1 MKKRKLKSWVKVAL
15 VVIAILI
22 VWGLLKA
29 LYLFNEKEVKGCMEY
44 GYTETYCR
52 SAK

>member
-15 VVIAILI
+15 VVVAIL
-22 VWGLLKA
+22 VVCGMLKA
-29 LYLFNEKEVKGCMEY
+29 LYLFNEKEVKGCMAY
-44 GYTETYCR
+44 GYSESYCR